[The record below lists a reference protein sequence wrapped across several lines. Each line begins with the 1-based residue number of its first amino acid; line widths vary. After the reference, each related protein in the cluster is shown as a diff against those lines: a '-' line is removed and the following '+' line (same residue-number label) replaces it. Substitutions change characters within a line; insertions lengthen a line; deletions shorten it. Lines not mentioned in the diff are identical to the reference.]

1 MSDTNI
7 DDTMNDELNK
17 NNRQP
22 DGWAKRKLKGK
33 AKKHARNV
41 AKKAKDKMATTLF
54 KPVGMGIFSSVIS
67 IAVII
72 FMLIGIVSFII
83 TMPGLVKEGI
93 MAKVAEAIDWVNTS
107 LFGSDYFLEK
117 LASDQDKTAQKAVL
131 KYLDDMGIDPVGFGF
146 APFYRRTKKTNK
158 ETGEETDE
166 VDYDTGIMPEYYGSD
181 GFFGA
186 KKYQD
191 QLKEKTITEDLIFK
205 YIVSNERTYL
215 IHDNAKIPNIFKSI
229 KEIFSDDNYY
239 LTGMIRAKISGANFL
254 EELNDS
260 TISVNREEK
269 TMEITSKDWSEL
281 TSNKFKYNL
290 EGWTGRYGMPLEFLL
305 ALHIATMSP
314 DLTEELIENKNL
326 QTEVNVL
333 LEKDEDYNIDYKI
346 TYKDKEL
353 PIKRGK
359 LGAEQDLGKDFID
372 KYINKQDCS
381 VNIPEEEIETVK
393 QKMSINSL
401 YGLITKL
408 RNDFSPGIET
418 EIPAQ
423 STKELKTALLG
434 SERFGVVRKI
444 CTSNYDNNFGAVKW
458 PTYIGTASV
467 NNGQYNVNYPDYLKT
482 DELID
487 ETNNDGRSIRYKNDS
502 DYILNIS
509 NTSEH
514 SNYEGDENVLETS
527 IIHGFGYYITGQ
539 HQNELKNKNVQL
551 AMTSALSQ
559 LDAYLYGNGIEY
571 ISDVKFTEYDISQG
585 QIQGLSMD
593 GETHLYITQKWID
606 FCDEGIDS
614 KTDDEITKKLLEI
627 QKDIED
633 CFEILDK
640 ETERIQLIVDNIF
653 KAVGYDDIQLNIED
667 INKIYT
673 LLSEQQDTVEFV
685 FPRIKNVIKH
695 WYKDVVFEEGT
706 YTSYEKI
713 KDIINV
719 DYPMDSED
727 VKVTAVLTGTKYKQD
742 VNVQPY
748 VVKGDI
754 ITVDGKM
761 AENPEIGD
769 RVTDLDG
776 NDIDYKLGDGY
787 RASKKIFTQG
797 RYYTFDGTPDT
808 SKSIYYAKEIEKL
821 SNGEAAQVLVKGGRI
836 IAFSKVTL
844 TDKEISDAQ
853 GGTWEVKRA
862 EKRENEDLG
871 DTYKE
876 ENGWKAG
883 LKEASVSASTGEN
896 VNRYLIYI
904 DKQLKYLSPADHTF
918 EETKES
924 TERINSLLNFMGV
937 VTVRKEISFDN
948 TVNGGDVTSLTA
960 FSILEGMKTEDAQ
973 LIYRDLKEFLIE
985 LGYYTKAEFEQLS
998 TNVLTWFIP
1007 EYMPEN
1013 PENWQ
1018 QNKTED
1024 ALLYG
1029 AIIYPQEID
1038 DNTGKETDEGTDE
1051 KTDKTAEMGFTEDLE
1066 IVAPG
1071 NCRIIECKDNSITLE
1086 FDGTSQPEISIVD
1099 GYTMIISGG
1108 IKVSNSDVI
1117 TVLNEDA
1124 TAEVEMTIQEAIE
1137 GKNIV
1142 RVGTKIAFTGT
1153 EKIQVILKNNLGGYL
1168 PNVQDYMAPN
1178 KMNNGNIEQSNWH
1191 YFYYI
1196 PYESGGVA
1204 NPNNGP
1210 GSAVTY
1216 TTKDGQEWAVG
1227 ICQWTIKGKMDNI
1240 KPLLV
1245 WLYQQDRTL
1254 CAELGGFQSWTTGQI
1269 TSNYS
1274 QIQQAF
1280 SSINNRDTEK
1290 FLSLQMQYALEEKKN
1305 TISRQGLDWVFDSNR
1320 NGVVAGTLMSLI
1332 NWRPSWPYNQVINDN
1347 MSDEEIVKTLMAY
1360 AYYRSPKETTD
1371 SLILASWLGRWES
1384 QAKFAVDVINGKFV
1398 DVENFVKN
1406 GASGEAASYGG
1417 GKNKGYLDSTLRKN
1431 GW

>member
-181 GFFGA
+181 GFFGS

-215 IHDNAKIPNIFKSI
+215 IHGNQKINNIFNDI
-229 KEIFSDDNYY
+229 KEIFSDDTYK

-269 TMEITSKDWSEL
+269 TMEITSKDWSKL

-408 RNDFSPGIET
+408 RNDFSLGIET

-423 STKELKTALLG
+423 STEELKTALLG

-467 NNGQYNVNYPDYLKT
+467 NNGQYNVNYPEYLKT
-482 DELID
+482 DELLD

-559 LDAYLYGNGIEY
+559 LDAYLYANGIEY

-593 GETHLYITQKWID
+593 GKTYLYITQKWID
-606 FCDEGIDS
+606 FCNEGIDS

-706 YTSYEKI
+706 YRSYEKI
-713 KDIINV
+713 EDNINV

-727 VKVTAVLTGTKYKQD
+727 VKVTAVLTGTKYNQD
-742 VNVQPY
+742 LQQPY

-769 RVTDLDG
+769 SVTDLDG
-776 NDIDYKLGDGY
+776 NDIKDYKLGDGY

-853 GGTWEVKRA
+853 NGEWEVKID
-862 EKRENEDLG
+862 EKRQNEDLG

-924 TERINSLLNFMGV
+924 TERINSLLDFMGV

-1029 AIIYPQEID
+1029 AILYPQEID
-1038 DNTGKETDEGTDE
+1038 DKTGKETDEGTDE
-1051 KTDKTAEMGFTEDLE
+1051 KIDKTAEMGFTEDLE

-1168 PNVQDYMAPN
+1168 PNVQDYMAP
-1178 KMNNGNIEQSNWH
+1178 KLSNNSVDVGDIGL
-1191 YFYYI
+1191 FYWL
-1196 PYESGGVA
+1196 PYESESVKNPGIVNSPAKGEVA
-1204 NPNNGP
+1204 AGL
-1210 GSAVTY
+1210 A
-1216 TTKDGQEWAVG
+1216 QETAKRDSWE
-1227 ICQWTIKGKMDNI
+1227 NI
-1240 KPLLV
+1240 SSFCN
-1245 WLYQQDRTL
+1245 WLYTQDPVL
-1254 CAELGGFQSWTTGQI
+1254 CAELNAFSNWNVEMIFDDYNSGNSQLKMAFQIVADRNTEAFAKLQMKYI
-1269 TSNYS
+1269 VEQKNK
-1274 QIQQAF
+1274 QIQ
-1280 SSINNRDTEK
+1280 SK
-1290 FLSLQMQYALEEKKN
+1290 
-1305 TISRQGLDWVFDSNR
+1305 GLDWILDR
-1320 NGVVAGTLMSLI
+1320 NPVTIGTCYSCF
-1332 NWRPSWPYNQVINDN
+1332 NVGPNYGWENVINESMTDK
-1347 MSDEEIVKTLMAY
+1347 EI
-1360 AYYRSPKETTD
+1360 
-1371 SLILASWLGRWES
+1371 ILALLKHATTNSVRPDLEPRWNS
-1384 QAKFAVDVINGKFV
+1384 QAKLAIEILNGTFT
-1398 DVENFVKN
+1398 DVEDWLENRV
-1406 GASGEAASYGG
+1406 GYPQYGE
-1417 GKNKGYLDSTLRKN
+1417 GKNPGYLSK
-1431 GW
+1431 

>member
-33 AKKHARNV
+33 AKKHARNA

-146 APFYRRTKKTNK
+146 APFYRRTKKTNE

-166 VDYDTGIMPEYYGSD
+166 VDYDTGIMPEYYDSD

-186 KKYQD
+186 KEYQD

-215 IHDNAKIPNIFKSI
+215 IHGNPKIKNIFNDIS
-229 KEIFSDDNYY
+229 EIFSDDTYS

-269 TMEITSKDWSEL
+269 TMEITSKDWSKL

-408 RNDFSPGIET
+408 RNDFSLGIET

-444 CTSNYDNNFGAVKW
+444 CTNKYDNSFGAVKW

-559 LDAYLYGNGIEY
+559 LDAYLYANGIEN

-585 QIQGLSMD
+585 QIQGLSMY

-606 FCDEGIDS
+606 FCNEGIDS

-640 ETERIQLIVDNIF
+640 KTESIQLIVDNIF

-713 KDIINV
+713 EKDIINV

-727 VKVTAVLTGTKYKQD
+727 VKVTAVLTGTKYNQ
-742 VNVQPY
+742 NVQPY

-769 RVTDLDG
+769 KVTDLDG

-844 TDKEISDAQ
+844 TEKEISDAQ
-853 GGTWEVKRA
+853 NGAWEVKID
-862 EKRENEDLG
+862 EKRQNEDLG
-871 DTYKE
+871 DTYE
-876 ENGWKAG
+876 EKNGWKAG

-904 DKQLKYLSPADHTF
+904 DKQLKYLSPADYTF

-924 TERINSLLNFMGV
+924 TERINSLLDFMGV

-1007 EYMPEN
+1007 EYIPEN

-1029 AIIYPQEID
+1029 AILYPQEID
-1038 DNTGKETDEGTDE
+1038 DKTGKETDEGTDE

-1371 SLILASWLGRWES
+1371 SSILASWLGRWES

>member
-33 AKKHARNV
+33 AKKHARNA

-146 APFYRRTKKTNK
+146 APFYRRTKKTNE

-166 VDYDTGIMPEYYGSD
+166 VDYDTGIMPEYYDSD

-186 KKYQD
+186 KEYQD

-215 IHDNAKIPNIFKSI
+215 IHGNPKIKNIFNDIS
-229 KEIFSDDNYY
+229 EIFSDDTYS

-269 TMEITSKDWSEL
+269 TMEITSKDWSKL

-408 RNDFSPGIET
+408 RNDFSLGIET

-444 CTSNYDNNFGAVKW
+444 CTSKYDNSFGAVKW

-482 DELID
+482 DKLKDDI
-487 ETNNDGRSIRYKNDS
+487 NNDGRFIRYENDS

-514 SNYEGDENVLETS
+514 SNYEGDGNVLQTS

-585 QIQGLSMD
+585 QIQGLSMY

-673 LLSEQQDTVEFV
+673 LLSEEQDTVEFV

-713 KDIINV
+713 EKDIINV

-727 VKVTAVLTGTKYKQD
+727 VKVTAVLTGTKYNQ
-742 VNVQPY
+742 NVQPY

-769 RVTDLDG
+769 KVTDLDG

-844 TDKEISDAQ
+844 TEKEISDAQ
-853 GGTWEVKRA
+853 NGAWEVKID
-862 EKRENEDLG
+862 EKRQNEDLG

-904 DKQLKYLSPADHTF
+904 DKQLKYLSPADYTF

-924 TERINSLLNFMGV
+924 TERINSLLDFMGV

-1029 AIIYPQEID
+1029 AILYPQEID
-1038 DNTGKETDEGTDE
+1038 DKTGKETDEGTDE

-1371 SLILASWLGRWES
+1371 SSILASWLGRWES

>member
-1 MSDTNI
+1 M
-7 DDTMNDELNK
+7 
-17 NNRQP
+17 
-22 DGWAKRKLKGK
+22 
-33 AKKHARNV
+33 
-41 AKKAKDKMATTLF
+41 
-54 KPVGMGIFSSVIS
+54 
-67 IAVII
+67 
-72 FMLIGIVSFII
+72 
-83 TMPGLVKEGI
+83 
-93 MAKVAEAIDWVNTS
+93 
-107 LFGSDYFLEK
+107 
-117 LASDQDKTAQKAVL
+117 
-131 KYLDDMGIDPVGFGF
+131 
-146 APFYRRTKKTNK
+146 
-158 ETGEETDE
+158 
-166 VDYDTGIMPEYYGSD
+166 
-181 GFFGA
+181 
-186 KKYQD
+186 
-191 QLKEKTITEDLIFK
+191 
-205 YIVSNERTYL
+205 
-215 IHDNAKIPNIFKSI
+215 
-229 KEIFSDDNYY
+229 
-239 LTGMIRAKISGANFL
+239 
-254 EELNDS
+254 
-260 TISVNREEK
+260 
-269 TMEITSKDWSEL
+269 
-281 TSNKFKYNL
+281 
-290 EGWTGRYGMPLEFLL
+290 
-305 ALHIATMSP
+305 
-314 DLTEELIENKNL
+314 
-326 QTEVNVL
+326 
-333 LEKDEDYNIDYKI
+333 
-346 TYKDKEL
+346 
-353 PIKRGK
+353 
-359 LGAEQDLGKDFID
+359 
-372 KYINKQDCS
+372 
-381 VNIPEEEIETVK
+381 
-393 QKMSINSL
+393 
-401 YGLITKL
+401 
-408 RNDFSPGIET
+408 
-418 EIPAQ
+418 
-423 STKELKTALLG
+423 
-434 SERFGVVRKI
+434 
-444 CTSNYDNNFGAVKW
+444 
-458 PTYIGTASV
+458 
-467 NNGQYNVNYPDYLKT
+467 
-482 DELID
+482 
-487 ETNNDGRSIRYKNDS
+487 
-502 DYILNIS
+502 
-509 NTSEH
+509 
-514 SNYEGDENVLETS
+514 
-527 IIHGFGYYITGQ
+527 
-539 HQNELKNKNVQL
+539 
-551 AMTSALSQ
+551 
-559 LDAYLYGNGIEY
+559 
-571 ISDVKFTEYDISQG
+571 
-585 QIQGLSMD
+585 
-593 GETHLYITQKWID
+593 
-606 FCDEGIDS
+606 
-614 KTDDEITKKLLEI
+614 
-627 QKDIED
+627 
-633 CFEILDK
+633 
-640 ETERIQLIVDNIF
+640 
-653 KAVGYDDIQLNIED
+653 
-667 INKIYT
+667 
-673 LLSEQQDTVEFV
+673 
-685 FPRIKNVIKH
+685 
-695 WYKDVVFEEGT
+695 
-706 YTSYEKI
+706 
-713 KDIINV
+713 
-719 DYPMDSED
+719 
-727 VKVTAVLTGTKYKQD
+727 
-742 VNVQPY
+742 
-748 VVKGDI
+748 
-754 ITVDGKM
+754 
-761 AENPEIGD
+761 
-769 RVTDLDG
+769 
-776 NDIDYKLGDGY
+776 
-787 RASKKIFTQG
+787 
-797 RYYTFDGTPDT
+797 
-808 SKSIYYAKEIEKL
+808 
-821 SNGEAAQVLVKGGRI
+821 
-836 IAFSKVTL
+836 
-844 TDKEISDAQ
+844 
-853 GGTWEVKRA
+853 
-862 EKRENEDLG
+862 
-871 DTYKE
+871 
-876 ENGWKAG
+876 
-883 LKEASVSASTGEN
+883 
-896 VNRYLIYI
+896 
-904 DKQLKYLSPADHTF
+904 KYLSPADYTF

-924 TERINSLLNFMGV
+924 TERINSLLDFMGV

-1029 AIIYPQEID
+1029 AILYPQEID
-1038 DNTGKETDEGTDE
+1038 DKTGKETDEGTDE

-1196 PYESGGVA
+1196 PYESGKVA
-1204 NPNNGP
+1204 NPDNGP

-1216 TTKDGQEWAVG
+1216 TTTDGQEWAVG

-1371 SLILASWLGRWES
+1371 SSILASWLGRWES

>member
-146 APFYRRTKKTNK
+146 APFYRRITDE
-158 ETGEETDE
+158 ETGEETGE
-166 VDYDTGIMPEYYGSD
+166 VDYDTGIMPEYYNSD

-215 IHDNAKIPNIFKSI
+215 IHGNQKINNIFNDI
-229 KEIFSDDNYY
+229 KEIFSDDTYK

-269 TMEITSKDWSEL
+269 TMEITSKDWSKL

-408 RNDFSPGIET
+408 RNDFSLGIET

-444 CTSNYDNNFGAVKW
+444 CTSKYDNSFGAVKW

-487 ETNNDGRSIRYKNDS
+487 ETNNDGRFIRYENDS

-514 SNYEGDENVLETS
+514 SNYEGDGNVLQTS

-706 YTSYEKI
+706 YSSYQKTTDE
-713 KDIINV
+713 INV
-719 DYPMDSED
+719 DYPIDSED
-727 VKVTAVLTGTKYKQD
+727 VKVTAVLTGTKYNQ
-742 VNVQPY
+742 NVQPY

-769 RVTDLDG
+769 KVTDLDG

-853 GGTWEVKRA
+853 SGTWEVKRA

-924 TERINSLLNFMGV
+924 TKRINSLLDFMGV

-1029 AIIYPQEID
+1029 AILYPQEID
-1038 DNTGKETDEGTDE
+1038 DKTGKETDEGTDE

-1204 NPNNGP
+1204 NPDNGP

-1360 AYYRSPKETTD
+1360 AYYRSPEETTD
-1371 SLILASWLGRWES
+1371 SKILASWLGRWES

>member
-33 AKKHARNV
+33 AKKHARNA

-146 APFYRRTKKTNK
+146 APFYRRTKKTNE

-166 VDYDTGIMPEYYGSD
+166 VDYDTGIMPEYYDSD

-186 KKYQD
+186 KEYQD

-215 IHDNAKIPNIFKSI
+215 IHGNPKIKNIFNDIS
-229 KEIFSDDNYY
+229 EIFSDDTYS

-269 TMEITSKDWSEL
+269 TMEITSKDWSKL

-408 RNDFSPGIET
+408 RNDFSLGIET

-434 SERFGVVRKI
+434 SKRFGVVRKI
-444 CTSNYDNNFGAVKW
+444 CTNKYDNSFGAVKW

-559 LDAYLYGNGIEY
+559 LDAYLYANGIEN

-585 QIQGLSMD
+585 QIQGLSMY

-606 FCDEGIDS
+606 FCNEGIDS

-640 ETERIQLIVDNIF
+640 KTESIQLIVDNIF

-713 KDIINV
+713 EKDIINV

-727 VKVTAVLTGTKYKQD
+727 VKVTAVLTGTKYNQ
-742 VNVQPY
+742 NVQPY

-769 RVTDLDG
+769 KVTDLDG

-844 TDKEISDAQ
+844 TEKEISDAQ
-853 GGTWEVKRA
+853 NGAWEVKID
-862 EKRENEDLG
+862 EKRQNEDLG
-871 DTYKE
+871 DTYE
-876 ENGWKAG
+876 EKNGWKAG

-904 DKQLKYLSPADHTF
+904 DKQLKYLSPADYTF

-924 TERINSLLNFMGV
+924 TERINSLLDFMGV

-1007 EYMPEN
+1007 EYIPEN

-1029 AIIYPQEID
+1029 AILYPQEID
-1038 DNTGKETDEGTDE
+1038 DKTGKETDEGTDE

-1371 SLILASWLGRWES
+1371 SSILASWLGRWES

>member
-33 AKKHARNV
+33 AKKHARNA

-146 APFYRRTKKTNK
+146 APFYRRTKKTNE

-166 VDYDTGIMPEYYGSD
+166 VDYDTGIMPEYYDSD

-186 KKYQD
+186 KEYQD

-215 IHDNAKIPNIFKSI
+215 IHGNPKIKNIFNDIS
-229 KEIFSDDNYY
+229 EIFSDDTYS

-269 TMEITSKDWSEL
+269 TMEITSKDWSKL

-444 CTSNYDNNFGAVKW
+444 CTSKYDNSFGAVKW

-467 NNGQYNVNYPDYLKT
+467 NNGQYSVNYPDYLKT
-482 DELID
+482 DKLKDDI
-487 ETNNDGRSIRYKNDS
+487 NNDGRFIRYENDS

-514 SNYEGDENVLETS
+514 SNYEGDGNVLQTS

-673 LLSEQQDTVEFV
+673 LLSEEQDTVEFV

-695 WYKDVVFEEGT
+695 WYKDVVFKEGT

-713 KDIINV
+713 EKDIINV

-727 VKVTAVLTGTKYKQD
+727 VKVTAVLTGTKYNQ
-742 VNVQPY
+742 NVQPY

-769 RVTDLDG
+769 KVTDLDG

-844 TDKEISDAQ
+844 TEKEISDAQ
-853 GGTWEVKRA
+853 NGAWEVKID
-862 EKRENEDLG
+862 EKRQNEDLG
-871 DTYKE
+871 DTYE
-876 ENGWKAG
+876 EKNGWKAG

-904 DKQLKYLSPADHTF
+904 DKQLKYLSPADYTF

-924 TERINSLLNFMGV
+924 TERINSLLDFMGV

-1007 EYMPEN
+1007 EYIPEN

-1029 AIIYPQEID
+1029 AILYPQEID
-1038 DNTGKETDEGTDE
+1038 DKTGKETDEGTDE

-1124 TAEVEMTIQEAIE
+1124 TAEVEMTIQESIE

-1371 SLILASWLGRWES
+1371 SSILASWLGRWES

>member
-33 AKKHARNV
+33 AKKHARNA

-146 APFYRRTKKTNK
+146 APFYRRTKKTNE

-166 VDYDTGIMPEYYGSD
+166 VDYDTGIMPEYYDSD

-186 KKYQD
+186 KEYQD

-215 IHDNAKIPNIFKSI
+215 IHGNPKIKNIFNDIS
-229 KEIFSDDNYY
+229 EIFSDDTYS

-269 TMEITSKDWSEL
+269 TMEITSKDWSKL

-444 CTSNYDNNFGAVKW
+444 CTSKYDNSFGAVKW

-467 NNGQYNVNYPDYLKT
+467 NNGQYSVNYPDYLKT
-482 DELID
+482 DKLKDDI
-487 ETNNDGRSIRYKNDS
+487 NNDGRFIRYENDS

-514 SNYEGDENVLETS
+514 SNYEGDGNVLQTS

-585 QIQGLSMD
+585 QIQGLSMY

-606 FCDEGIDS
+606 FCNEGIDS

-640 ETERIQLIVDNIF
+640 KTESIQLIVDNIF

-673 LLSEQQDTVEFV
+673 LLSEEQDTVEFV

-695 WYKDVVFEEGT
+695 WYKDVVFKEGT

-713 KDIINV
+713 EKDIINV

-727 VKVTAVLTGTKYKQD
+727 VKVTAVLTGTKYNQ
-742 VNVQPY
+742 NVQPY

-769 RVTDLDG
+769 KVTDLDG

-844 TDKEISDAQ
+844 TEKEISDAQ
-853 GGTWEVKRA
+853 NGAWEVKID
-862 EKRENEDLG
+862 EKRQNEDLG
-871 DTYKE
+871 DTYE
-876 ENGWKAG
+876 EKNGWKAG

-904 DKQLKYLSPADHTF
+904 DKQLKYLSPADYTF

-924 TERINSLLNFMGV
+924 TERINSLLDFMGV

-1007 EYMPEN
+1007 EYIPEN

-1029 AIIYPQEID
+1029 AILYPQEID
-1038 DNTGKETDEGTDE
+1038 DKTGKETDEGTDE

-1371 SLILASWLGRWES
+1371 SSILASWLGRWES

>member
-33 AKKHARNV
+33 AKKHARNA
-41 AKKAKDKMATTLF
+41 AKKAKDKIATTLF

-166 VDYDTGIMPEYYGSD
+166 VDYDTGIMSKYYDSD

-215 IHDNAKIPNIFKSI
+215 IHDDAKLGNIFKNI
-229 KEIFSDDNYY
+229 KEFFSDDDYN
-239 LTGMIRAKISGANFL
+239 LTGMIRAKVLGL
-254 EELNDS
+254 DDS

-269 TMEITSKDWSEL
+269 TMEITSKDWSKL

-408 RNDFSPGIET
+408 RNDFSLGIET

-444 CTSNYDNNFGAVKW
+444 CTSKYDNSFGAVKW

-559 LDAYLYGNGIEY
+559 LDAYLYANGIEN

-585 QIQGLSMD
+585 QIQGLSMY

-606 FCDEGIDS
+606 FCNEGIDS

-640 ETERIQLIVDNIF
+640 KTESIQLIVDNIF

-706 YTSYEKI
+706 YRSYEKTED
-713 KDIINV
+713 KINV
-719 DYPMDSED
+719 DYPIDSED

-742 VNVQPY
+742 VNRQPY

-769 RVTDLDG
+769 SVTDLDG
-776 NDIDYKLGDGY
+776 NDIKDYKLGDGY

-836 IAFSKVTL
+836 IAFSKVPL

-853 GGTWEVKRA
+853 GGTWEVKID
-862 EKRENEDLG
+862 EKRQNEDLG
-871 DTYKE
+871 DTYE
-876 ENGWKAG
+876 EKNGWKAG

-904 DKQLKYLSPADHTF
+904 DKQLKYLSPADYTF

-924 TERINSLLNFMGV
+924 TERINSLLDFMGV

-1029 AIIYPQEID
+1029 AILYPQEID
-1038 DNTGKETDEGTDE
+1038 DKTGKETDEGTDE

-1196 PYESGGVA
+1196 PYESGKVA
-1204 NPNNGP
+1204 NPDNGP

-1216 TTKDGQEWAVG
+1216 TTTDGQEWAVG

-1360 AYYRSPKETTD
+1360 AYYRSPEETTD
-1371 SLILASWLGRWES
+1371 SKILASWLGRWES

>member
-33 AKKHARNV
+33 AKKHARNA
-41 AKKAKDKMATTLF
+41 AKKAKDKIATTLF

-146 APFYRRTKKTNK
+146 APFYRRITDEK
-158 ETGEETDE
+158 TGEETGE
-166 VDYDTGIMPEYYGSD
+166 VDYDTEIMPKYYDSD

-269 TMEITSKDWSEL
+269 TMEITSKDWSKL

-408 RNDFSPGIET
+408 RDEFSLGIET

-423 STKELKTALLG
+423 STEELKTALLG

-444 CTSNYDNNFGAVKW
+444 CTSKYDNSFGAVKW

-559 LDAYLYGNGIEY
+559 LDAYLYANGIEN

-585 QIQGLSMD
+585 QIQGLSMY

-606 FCDEGIDS
+606 FCNEGIDS

-640 ETERIQLIVDNIF
+640 KTESIQLIVDNIF

-706 YTSYEKI
+706 YRSYEKTED
-713 KDIINV
+713 KINV
-719 DYPMDSED
+719 DYPIDSED
-727 VKVTAVLTGTKYKQD
+727 VKVTAVLTGTKYNQ
-742 VNVQPY
+742 NVQPY

-769 RVTDLDG
+769 KVTDLDG

-853 GGTWEVKRA
+853 NGAWEVKID
-862 EKRENEDLG
+862 EKRQNEDLG
-871 DTYKE
+871 DTYE
-876 ENGWKAG
+876 EKNGWKAG

-904 DKQLKYLSPADHTF
+904 DKQLKYLSPADYTF

-924 TERINSLLNFMGV
+924 TERINSLLDFMGV

-1168 PNVQDYMAPN
+1168 PNVQDYMAP
-1178 KMNNGNIEQSNWH
+1178 KLSNNSVDVGDIGL
-1191 YFYYI
+1191 FYWL
-1196 PYESGGVA
+1196 PYESGSVKNPGIVNSPVEGEEVA
-1204 NPNNGP
+1204 AGL
-1210 GSAVTY
+1210 A
-1216 TTKDGQEWAVG
+1216 QETAKRDSWE
-1227 ICQWTIKGKMDNI
+1227 NI
-1240 KPLLV
+1240 SSFCN
-1245 WLYQQDRTL
+1245 WLYTQDPVL
-1254 CAELGGFQSWTTGQI
+1254 CAELNAFSNWNVEMIFDDYNSGNSQLKMAFQIVADRNTEAFAKLQMKYI
-1269 TSNYS
+1269 AEQKNK
-1274 QIQQAF
+1274 QIQ
-1280 SSINNRDTEK
+1280 SK
-1290 FLSLQMQYALEEKKN
+1290 
-1305 TISRQGLDWVFDSNR
+1305 GLDWILDRNPVTIGTCYSCFNVGSNR
-1320 NGVVAGTLMSLI
+1320 GWEN
-1332 NWRPSWPYNQVINDN
+1332 VINESMTDK
-1347 MSDEEIVKTLMAY
+1347 EI
-1360 AYYRSPKETTD
+1360 
-1371 SLILASWLGRWES
+1371 ILALLKHANSERSDLESRWNS
-1384 QAKFAVDVINGKFV
+1384 QAKLAIEILNGTFT
-1398 DVENFVKN
+1398 DIEDWLENK
-1406 GASGEAASYGG
+1406 GGYPQYGE
-1417 GKNKGYLDSTLRKN
+1417 GKNPGYLSK
-1431 GW
+1431 

>member
-33 AKKHARNV
+33 AKKHARNA

-215 IHDNAKIPNIFKSI
+215 IHGNQKINNIFNDI
-229 KEIFSDDNYY
+229 KEIFSDDTYK

-269 TMEITSKDWSEL
+269 TMEITSKDWSKL

-444 CTSNYDNNFGAVKW
+444 CTSKYDNSFGAVKW

-482 DELID
+482 DELKDDI
-487 ETNNDGRSIRYKNDS
+487 NNDGRFIRYENDS

-514 SNYEGDENVLETS
+514 SNYEGDGNVLQTS

-695 WYKDVVFEEGT
+695 WYKDIVFEEGT

-713 KDIINV
+713 EDIINV

-727 VKVTAVLTGTKYKQD
+727 VKVTAVLTGTKYKQNVD
-742 VNVQPY
+742 VQPY

-761 AENPEIGD
+761 VENPKIGD
-769 RVTDLDG
+769 KVTDLDG

-844 TDKEISDAQ
+844 TDKEINDAQ
-853 GGTWEVKRA
+853 YGTWEVKRA

-876 ENGWKAG
+876 ENGWRAG

-904 DKQLKYLSPADHTF
+904 DKQLKYLSPADYTF

-924 TERINSLLNFMGV
+924 TERINSLLDFMGV

-1168 PNVQDYMAPN
+1168 PNVQDYMAP
-1178 KMNNGNIEQSNWH
+1178 KLSNNSVDVGDIGL
-1191 YFYYI
+1191 FYWL
-1196 PYESGGVA
+1196 PYESGGVK
-1204 NPNNGP
+1204 NPGIVNSPAEGEEVAA
-1210 GSAVTY
+1210 GLA
-1216 TTKDGQEWAVG
+1216 QETAKRDSWE
-1227 ICQWTIKGKMDNI
+1227 NI
-1240 KPLLV
+1240 SSFCN
-1245 WLYQQDRTL
+1245 WLYTQDPVL
-1254 CAELGGFQSWTTGQI
+1254 CAELNAFSNWNVEMIFDDYYSGNSQLKMAFQIVADRNTEAFAKLQMKYI
-1269 TSNYS
+1269 VEQKNK
-1274 QIQQAF
+1274 QIQL
-1280 SSINNRDTEK
+1280 K
-1290 FLSLQMQYALEEKKN
+1290 
-1305 TISRQGLDWVFDSNR
+1305 GLDWILDR
-1320 NGVVAGTLMSLI
+1320 NPVTIGTCYSCF
-1332 NWRPSWPYNQVINDN
+1332 NVGPNYGWENVINESMTDK
-1347 MSDEEIVKTLMAY
+1347 EI
-1360 AYYRSPKETTD
+1360 
-1371 SLILASWLGRWES
+1371 ILALLKHATTNSVRPDLESRWNS
-1384 QAKFAVDVINGKFV
+1384 QAKLAIEILNGTFTDIEDWLENQDGYPQYGNGK
-1398 DVENFVKN
+1398 NP
-1406 GASGEAASYGG
+1406 
-1417 GKNKGYLDSTLRKN
+1417 GYLSK
-1431 GW
+1431 

>member
-33 AKKHARNV
+33 AKKHARNA

-215 IHDNAKIPNIFKSI
+215 IHGNQKINNIFNDI
-229 KEIFSDDNYY
+229 KEIFSDDTYK

-269 TMEITSKDWSEL
+269 TMEITSKDWSKL

-408 RNDFSPGIET
+408 RNDFSLGIET

-444 CTSNYDNNFGAVKW
+444 CTSKYDNSFGAVKW

-487 ETNNDGRSIRYKNDS
+487 ETNNDGRFIRYENDS

-514 SNYEGDENVLETS
+514 SNYEGDGNVLQTS

-706 YTSYEKI
+706 YSSYQKTTDE
-713 KDIINV
+713 INV
-719 DYPMDSED
+719 DYPIDSED
-727 VKVTAVLTGTKYKQD
+727 VKVTAVLTGTKYNQ
-742 VNVQPY
+742 NVQPY

-769 RVTDLDG
+769 KVTDLDG

-836 IAFSKVTL
+836 IAFSKVPL

-924 TERINSLLNFMGV
+924 TERINSLLDFMGV

-1007 EYMPEN
+1007 EYIPEN

-1029 AIIYPQEID
+1029 AILYPQEID
-1038 DNTGKETDEGTDE
+1038 DKTGKETDEGTDE

-1168 PNVQDYMAPN
+1168 PNVQDYMAP
-1178 KMNNGNIEQSNWH
+1178 KLSNNSVDVGDIGL
-1191 YFYYI
+1191 FYWL
-1196 PYESGGVA
+1196 PYESGGVK
-1204 NPNNGP
+1204 NPGIVNSPVEGEEVAA
-1210 GSAVTY
+1210 GLA
-1216 TTKDGQEWAVG
+1216 QETAKRDSWE
-1227 ICQWTIKGKMDNI
+1227 NI
-1240 KPLLV
+1240 SSFCN
-1245 WLYQQDRTL
+1245 WLYTQDPVL
-1254 CAELGGFQSWTTGQI
+1254 CAELNTFSNWNVEMIFDDYDSGNSQLKMAFQIVADRNTEAFAKLQMKYI
-1269 TSNYS
+1269 AEQKNK
-1274 QIQQAF
+1274 QIQ
-1280 SSINNRDTEK
+1280 SK
-1290 FLSLQMQYALEEKKN
+1290 
-1305 TISRQGLDWVFDSNR
+1305 GLDWILDRNPVTIGTCYSCFNVGPNR
-1320 NGVVAGTLMSLI
+1320 GWEN
-1332 NWRPSWPYNQVINDN
+1332 VINESMTDK
-1347 MSDEEIVKTLMAY
+1347 EI
-1360 AYYRSPKETTD
+1360 
-1371 SLILASWLGRWES
+1371 ILALLKHANSERSDLESRWNS
-1384 QAKFAVDVINGKFV
+1384 QAKLAIEILNGTFT
-1398 DVENFVKN
+1398 DVEDWLENK
-1406 GASGEAASYGG
+1406 GGYPQYGE
-1417 GKNKGYLDSTLRKN
+1417 GKNPGYLSK
-1431 GW
+1431 

>member
-33 AKKHARNV
+33 AKKHARNA

-146 APFYRRTKKTNK
+146 APFYRRTKKTNE

-166 VDYDTGIMPEYYGSD
+166 VDYDTGIMPEYYDSD

-186 KKYQD
+186 KEYQD

-215 IHDNAKIPNIFKSI
+215 IHGNPKIKNIFNDIS
-229 KEIFSDDNYY
+229 EIFSDDTYS

-269 TMEITSKDWSEL
+269 TMEITSKDWSKL

-444 CTSNYDNNFGAVKW
+444 CTSKYDNSFGAVKW

-467 NNGQYNVNYPDYLKT
+467 NNGQYSVNYPDYLKT
-482 DELID
+482 DKLKDDI
-487 ETNNDGRSIRYKNDS
+487 NNDGRFIRYENDS

-514 SNYEGDENVLETS
+514 SNYEGDGNVLQTS

-585 QIQGLSMD
+585 QIQGLSMY

-606 FCDEGIDS
+606 FCNEGIDS

-640 ETERIQLIVDNIF
+640 KTESIQLIVDNIF

-673 LLSEQQDTVEFV
+673 LLSEEQDTVEFV

-695 WYKDVVFEEGT
+695 WYKDVVFKEGT

-713 KDIINV
+713 EKDIINV

-727 VKVTAVLTGTKYKQD
+727 VKVTAVLTGTKYNQ
-742 VNVQPY
+742 NVQPY

-769 RVTDLDG
+769 KVTDLDG

-844 TDKEISDAQ
+844 TEKEISDAQ
-853 GGTWEVKRA
+853 NGAWEVKID
-862 EKRENEDLG
+862 EKRQNEDLG
-871 DTYKE
+871 DTYE
-876 ENGWKAG
+876 EKNGWKAG

-904 DKQLKYLSPADHTF
+904 DKQLKYLSPADYTF

-924 TERINSLLNFMGV
+924 TERINSLLDFMGV

-1007 EYMPEN
+1007 EYIPEN

-1029 AIIYPQEID
+1029 AILYPQEID
-1038 DNTGKETDEGTDE
+1038 DKTGKETDEGTDE

-1168 PNVQDYMAPN
+1168 PNVHDYMAPN

-1371 SLILASWLGRWES
+1371 SSILASWLGRWES

>member
-1 MSDTNI
+1 M
-7 DDTMNDELNK
+7 
-17 NNRQP
+17 
-22 DGWAKRKLKGK
+22 
-33 AKKHARNV
+33 
-41 AKKAKDKMATTLF
+41 
-54 KPVGMGIFSSVIS
+54 
-67 IAVII
+67 
-72 FMLIGIVSFII
+72 
-83 TMPGLVKEGI
+83 
-93 MAKVAEAIDWVNTS
+93 
-107 LFGSDYFLEK
+107 
-117 LASDQDKTAQKAVL
+117 
-131 KYLDDMGIDPVGFGF
+131 
-146 APFYRRTKKTNK
+146 
-158 ETGEETDE
+158 
-166 VDYDTGIMPEYYGSD
+166 
-181 GFFGA
+181 
-186 KKYQD
+186 
-191 QLKEKTITEDLIFK
+191 
-205 YIVSNERTYL
+205 
-215 IHDNAKIPNIFKSI
+215 
-229 KEIFSDDNYY
+229 
-239 LTGMIRAKISGANFL
+239 
-254 EELNDS
+254 
-260 TISVNREEK
+260 
-269 TMEITSKDWSEL
+269 
-281 TSNKFKYNL
+281 
-290 EGWTGRYGMPLEFLL
+290 
-305 ALHIATMSP
+305 
-314 DLTEELIENKNL
+314 
-326 QTEVNVL
+326 
-333 LEKDEDYNIDYKI
+333 
-346 TYKDKEL
+346 
-353 PIKRGK
+353 
-359 LGAEQDLGKDFID
+359 
-372 KYINKQDCS
+372 
-381 VNIPEEEIETVK
+381 
-393 QKMSINSL
+393 
-401 YGLITKL
+401 
-408 RNDFSPGIET
+408 
-418 EIPAQ
+418 
-423 STKELKTALLG
+423 
-434 SERFGVVRKI
+434 
-444 CTSNYDNNFGAVKW
+444 
-458 PTYIGTASV
+458 
-467 NNGQYNVNYPDYLKT
+467 
-482 DELID
+482 
-487 ETNNDGRSIRYKNDS
+487 
-502 DYILNIS
+502 
-509 NTSEH
+509 
-514 SNYEGDENVLETS
+514 
-527 IIHGFGYYITGQ
+527 
-539 HQNELKNKNVQL
+539 
-551 AMTSALSQ
+551 
-559 LDAYLYGNGIEY
+559 
-571 ISDVKFTEYDISQG
+571 
-585 QIQGLSMD
+585 
-593 GETHLYITQKWID
+593 
-606 FCDEGIDS
+606 
-614 KTDDEITKKLLEI
+614 
-627 QKDIED
+627 
-633 CFEILDK
+633 
-640 ETERIQLIVDNIF
+640 
-653 KAVGYDDIQLNIED
+653 
-667 INKIYT
+667 
-673 LLSEQQDTVEFV
+673 
-685 FPRIKNVIKH
+685 
-695 WYKDVVFEEGT
+695 
-706 YTSYEKI
+706 
-713 KDIINV
+713 
-719 DYPMDSED
+719 
-727 VKVTAVLTGTKYKQD
+727 
-742 VNVQPY
+742 
-748 VVKGDI
+748 
-754 ITVDGKM
+754 
-761 AENPEIGD
+761 
-769 RVTDLDG
+769 
-776 NDIDYKLGDGY
+776 
-787 RASKKIFTQG
+787 
-797 RYYTFDGTPDT
+797 
-808 SKSIYYAKEIEKL
+808 
-821 SNGEAAQVLVKGGRI
+821 
-836 IAFSKVTL
+836 
-844 TDKEISDAQ
+844 
-853 GGTWEVKRA
+853 
-862 EKRENEDLG
+862 
-871 DTYKE
+871 
-876 ENGWKAG
+876 
-883 LKEASVSASTGEN
+883 
-896 VNRYLIYI
+896 
-904 DKQLKYLSPADHTF
+904 KYLSPADYTF

-924 TERINSLLNFMGV
+924 TERINSLLDFMGV

-1007 EYMPEN
+1007 EYIPEN

-1029 AIIYPQEID
+1029 AILYPQEID
-1038 DNTGKETDEGTDE
+1038 DKTGKETDEGTDE

-1360 AYYRSPKETTD
+1360 AYYRSPEETTD
-1371 SLILASWLGRWES
+1371 SKILASWLGRWES

>member
-146 APFYRRTKKTNK
+146 APFYRRITDEK
-158 ETGEETDE
+158 TGEETGE
-166 VDYDTGIMPEYYGSD
+166 VDYDTGIMPEYYDSD

-359 LGAEQDLGKDFID
+359 LDAEQDLGKDFID

-467 NNGQYNVNYPDYLKT
+467 NNGQYNVNYPDYLI
-482 DELID
+482 ID
-487 ETNNDGRSIRYKNDS
+487 ESRPKVKNNNDGRSITYDS

-539 HQNELKNKNVQL
+539 YQNELKDKNVQL

-559 LDAYLYGNGIEY
+559 LDAYLYANGIEY

-606 FCDEGIDS
+606 FCNEGIDS
-614 KTDDEITKKLLEI
+614 KTDDEITKELLEI

-640 ETERIQLIVDNIF
+640 KTERIQLIVDNIF

-673 LLSEQQDTVEFV
+673 LLSGQQDTVEFV

-706 YTSYEKI
+706 YSSYQKTTDE
-713 KDIINV
+713 INV

-727 VKVTAVLTGTKYKQD
+727 VKVTAVLTGTKYNQ
-742 VNVQPY
+742 NVQPY

-761 AENPEIGD
+761 AENPKIGD
-769 RVTDLDG
+769 KVTDLDG
-776 NDIDYKLGDGY
+776 NDIKDYKLGDGY

-876 ENGWKAG
+876 ENGWRAG

-1360 AYYRSPKETTD
+1360 AYYRSPEETTD
-1371 SLILASWLGRWES
+1371 SSILASWLGRWES

>member
-33 AKKHARNV
+33 AKKHARNA
-41 AKKAKDKMATTLF
+41 AKKAKDKIATTLF

-67 IAVII
+67 IAVIV

-166 VDYDTGIMPEYYGSD
+166 VDYDTGIMSKYYDSD

-229 KEIFSDDNYY
+229 KEIFSDDNYS

-269 TMEITSKDWSEL
+269 TMEITSKDWSKL

-408 RNDFSPGIET
+408 RDEFSPGIET
-418 EIPAQ
+418 EILAQ
-423 STKELKTALLG
+423 STEELKTALLG

-444 CTSNYDNNFGAVKW
+444 CTSKYDNSFGAVKW

-559 LDAYLYGNGIEY
+559 IDAYLYANGIEN

-585 QIQGLSMD
+585 QIQGLSMY

-606 FCDEGIDS
+606 FCNEGIDS

-640 ETERIQLIVDNIF
+640 KTESIQLIVDNIF

-706 YTSYEKI
+706 YRSYEKTED
-713 KDIINV
+713 KINV
-719 DYPMDSED
+719 DYPIDSED

-742 VNVQPY
+742 VNRQPY

-769 RVTDLDG
+769 SVTDLDG

-836 IAFSKVTL
+836 IAFSKVPL

-853 GGTWEVKRA
+853 GGTWEVKID
-862 EKRENEDLG
+862 EKRQNEDLG
-871 DTYKE
+871 DTYE
-876 ENGWKAG
+876 EKNGWKAG

-904 DKQLKYLSPADHTF
+904 DKQLKYLSPADYTF

-924 TERINSLLNFMGV
+924 TERINSLLDFMGV

-1029 AIIYPQEID
+1029 AILYPQEID
-1038 DNTGKETDEGTDE
+1038 DKTGKETDEGTDE

-1168 PNVQDYMAPN
+1168 PNVQDYMAP
-1178 KMNNGNIEQSNWH
+1178 KLSNNSVDVGDIGL
-1191 YFYYI
+1191 FYWL
-1196 PYESGGVA
+1196 PYESGSVKNPGIVNSPVEGEEVA
-1204 NPNNGP
+1204 AGL
-1210 GSAVTY
+1210 A
-1216 TTKDGQEWAVG
+1216 QETAKRDSWE
-1227 ICQWTIKGKMDNI
+1227 NI
-1240 KPLLV
+1240 SSFCN
-1245 WLYQQDRTL
+1245 WLYTQDPVL
-1254 CAELGGFQSWTTGQI
+1254 CAELNAFSNWNVEMIFDDYNSGNSQLKMAFQIVADRNTEAFAKLQMKYI
-1269 TSNYS
+1269 AEQKNK
-1274 QIQQAF
+1274 QIQ
-1280 SSINNRDTEK
+1280 SK
-1290 FLSLQMQYALEEKKN
+1290 
-1305 TISRQGLDWVFDSNR
+1305 GLDWILDRNPVTIGTCYSCFNVGPNR
-1320 NGVVAGTLMSLI
+1320 GWEN
-1332 NWRPSWPYNQVINDN
+1332 VINESMTDK
-1347 MSDEEIVKTLMAY
+1347 EI
-1360 AYYRSPKETTD
+1360 
-1371 SLILASWLGRWES
+1371 ILALLKHANSERSDLESRWNS
-1384 QAKFAVDVINGKFV
+1384 QAKLAIEILNGTFT
-1398 DVENFVKN
+1398 DIEDWLENK
-1406 GASGEAASYGG
+1406 GGYPQYGE
-1417 GKNKGYLDSTLRKN
+1417 GKNPGYLSK
-1431 GW
+1431 

>member
-33 AKKHARNV
+33 AKKHARNA

-146 APFYRRTKKTNK
+146 APFYRRTKKTNE

-166 VDYDTGIMPEYYGSD
+166 VDYDTGIMPEYYDSD

-186 KKYQD
+186 KEYQD

-215 IHDNAKIPNIFKSI
+215 IHGNPKIKNIFNDIS
-229 KEIFSDDNYY
+229 EIFSDDTYS

-269 TMEITSKDWSEL
+269 TMEITSKDWSKL

-408 RNDFSPGIET
+408 RNDFSLGIET

-444 CTSNYDNNFGAVKW
+444 CTNKYDNSFGAVKW

-467 NNGQYNVNYPDYLKT
+467 NNGQYSVNYPDYLKT
-482 DELID
+482 DKLKDDI
-487 ETNNDGRSIRYKNDS
+487 NNDGRFIRYENDS

-514 SNYEGDENVLETS
+514 SNYEGDGNVLQTS

-640 ETERIQLIVDNIF
+640 ETESIQLIVDNIF

-673 LLSEQQDTVEFV
+673 LLSEEQDTVEFV

-695 WYKDVVFEEGT
+695 WYKDVVFKEGT

-713 KDIINV
+713 EKDIINV

-727 VKVTAVLTGTKYKQD
+727 VKVTAVLTGTKYNQ
-742 VNVQPY
+742 NVQPY

-769 RVTDLDG
+769 KVTDLDG

-844 TDKEISDAQ
+844 TEKEISDAQ
-853 GGTWEVKRA
+853 NGAWEVKID
-862 EKRENEDLG
+862 EKRQNEDLG
-871 DTYKE
+871 DTYE
-876 ENGWKAG
+876 EKNGWKAG

-904 DKQLKYLSPADHTF
+904 DKQLKYLSPADYTF

-924 TERINSLLNFMGV
+924 TERINSLLDFMGV

-1007 EYMPEN
+1007 EYIPEN

-1029 AIIYPQEID
+1029 AILYPQEID
-1038 DNTGKETDEGTDE
+1038 DKTGKETDEGTDE

-1371 SLILASWLGRWES
+1371 SSILASWLGRWES

>member
-33 AKKHARNV
+33 AKKHARNA
-41 AKKAKDKMATTLF
+41 AKKAKDKIATTVF

-146 APFYRRTKKTNK
+146 APFYRRITDEK
-158 ETGEETDE
+158 TGEETGE
-166 VDYDTGIMPEYYGSD
+166 VDYDTEIMPKYYDSD

-269 TMEITSKDWSEL
+269 TMEITSKDWSKL

-359 LGAEQDLGKDFID
+359 SGAEQDLGKDFID

-408 RNDFSPGIET
+408 RDEFSLGIET

-423 STKELKTALLG
+423 STEELKTALLG

-444 CTSNYDNNFGAVKW
+444 CTSKYDNSFGAVKW

-559 LDAYLYGNGIEY
+559 LDAYLYANGIEN

-585 QIQGLSMD
+585 QIQGLSMY

-606 FCDEGIDS
+606 FCNEGIDS

-640 ETERIQLIVDNIF
+640 KTESIQLIVDNIF

-706 YTSYEKI
+706 YRSYEKTED
-713 KDIINV
+713 KINV
-719 DYPMDSED
+719 DYPIDSED

-742 VNVQPY
+742 VNRQPY

-769 RVTDLDG
+769 SVTDLDG

-836 IAFSKVTL
+836 IAFSKVPL

-853 GGTWEVKRA
+853 GGTWEVKID
-862 EKRENEDLG
+862 EKRQNEDLG
-871 DTYKE
+871 DTYE
-876 ENGWKAG
+876 EKNGWKAG

-904 DKQLKYLSPADHTF
+904 DKQLKYLSPADYTF

-924 TERINSLLNFMGV
+924 TERINSLLDFMGV

-1029 AIIYPQEID
+1029 AILYPQEID
-1038 DNTGKETDEGTDE
+1038 DKTGKETDEGTDE

-1204 NPNNGP
+1204 NPDNGP

-1360 AYYRSPKETTD
+1360 AYYRSPEETTD
-1371 SLILASWLGRWES
+1371 SKILASWLGRWES

>member
-33 AKKHARNV
+33 AKKHARNA

-146 APFYRRTKKTNK
+146 APFYRRTKKTNE

-166 VDYDTGIMPEYYGSD
+166 VDYDTGIMPEYYDSD

-186 KKYQD
+186 KEYQD

-215 IHDNAKIPNIFKSI
+215 IHGNPRIKNIFNDIS
-229 KEIFSDDNYY
+229 EIFSDDTYS

-269 TMEITSKDWSEL
+269 TMEITSKDWSKL

-359 LGAEQDLGKDFID
+359 SGAEQDLGKDFID

-444 CTSNYDNNFGAVKW
+444 CTSKYDNSFGAVKW

-482 DELID
+482 DELTD
-487 ETNNDGRSIRYKNDS
+487 EINNDGRFISYDS

-514 SNYEGDENVLETS
+514 SNYGEDENVLQTS

-559 LDAYLYGNGIEY
+559 LDAYLYANGIEN

-585 QIQGLSMD
+585 QIQGLSMY

-606 FCDEGIDS
+606 FCNEGIDS

-640 ETERIQLIVDNIF
+640 KTERIQLIVDNIF
-653 KAVGYDDIQLNIED
+653 KAVGYDDIQLKIED

-673 LLSEQQDTVEFV
+673 LLAEEQDTVEFV

-706 YTSYEKI
+706 YSSYQKTTGE
-713 KDIINV
+713 INV
-719 DYPMDSED
+719 DYPIDSED
-727 VKVTAVLTGTKYKQD
+727 VKVTAVLTGTKYNQ
-742 VNVQPY
+742 NVQPY

-769 RVTDLDG
+769 SVTDLDG

-844 TDKEISDAQ
+844 TEKEISDAQ
-853 GGTWEVKRA
+853 NGAWEVKID
-862 EKRENEDLG
+862 EKRQNEDLG
-871 DTYKE
+871 DTYE
-876 ENGWKAG
+876 EKNGWKAG

-904 DKQLKYLSPADHTF
+904 DKQLKYLSPADYTF

-924 TERINSLLNFMGV
+924 TERINSLLDFMGV

-1007 EYMPEN
+1007 EYIPEN

-1029 AIIYPQEID
+1029 AILYPQEID
-1038 DNTGKETDEGTDE
+1038 DKTGKETDEGTDE

-1168 PNVQDYMAPN
+1168 PNVQDYMAP
-1178 KMNNGNIEQSNWH
+1178 KLSNNSVDVGDIGL
-1191 YFYYI
+1191 FYWL
-1196 PYESGGVA
+1196 PYESGSVKNPGIVNSPVEGEEVA
-1204 NPNNGP
+1204 AGL
-1210 GSAVTY
+1210 A
-1216 TTKDGQEWAVG
+1216 QETAKRDSWE
-1227 ICQWTIKGKMDNI
+1227 NI
-1240 KPLLV
+1240 SSFCN
-1245 WLYQQDRTL
+1245 WLYTQDPVL
-1254 CAELGGFQSWTTGQI
+1254 CAELNAFSNWNVKMIFDDYYSGNSQLKMAFQIVADRNTEAFAKLQMKYI
-1269 TSNYS
+1269 AEQKNK
-1274 QIQQAF
+1274 QIQ
-1280 SSINNRDTEK
+1280 SK
-1290 FLSLQMQYALEEKKN
+1290 
-1305 TISRQGLDWVFDSNR
+1305 GLDWILDRNPVTIGTCYSCFNVGPNR
-1320 NGVVAGTLMSLI
+1320 GWEN
-1332 NWRPSWPYNQVINDN
+1332 VINESMTDK
-1347 MSDEEIVKTLMAY
+1347 EI
-1360 AYYRSPKETTD
+1360 
-1371 SLILASWLGRWES
+1371 ILALLKHANSERSDLESRWNS
-1384 QAKFAVDVINGKFV
+1384 QAKLAIEILNGTFT
-1398 DVENFVKN
+1398 DIEDWLENK
-1406 GASGEAASYGG
+1406 GGYPQYGE
-1417 GKNKGYLDSTLRKN
+1417 GKNPGYLSK
-1431 GW
+1431 

>member
-33 AKKHARNV
+33 AKKHARNA

-146 APFYRRTKKTNK
+146 APFYRRTKKTNE

-166 VDYDTGIMPEYYGSD
+166 VDYDTGIMPEYYDSD

-186 KKYQD
+186 KEYQD

-215 IHDNAKIPNIFKSI
+215 IHGNPKIKNIFNDIS
-229 KEIFSDDNYY
+229 EIFSDDTYS

-269 TMEITSKDWSEL
+269 TMEITSKDWSKL

-444 CTSNYDNNFGAVKW
+444 CTSKYDNSFGAVKW

-467 NNGQYNVNYPDYLKT
+467 NNGQYSVNYPDYLKT
-482 DELID
+482 DKLKDDI
-487 ETNNDGRSIRYKNDS
+487 NNDGRFIRYENDS

-514 SNYEGDENVLETS
+514 SNYEGDGNVLQTS

-585 QIQGLSMD
+585 QIQGLSMY

-606 FCDEGIDS
+606 FCNEGIDS

-640 ETERIQLIVDNIF
+640 KTESIQLIVDNIF

-673 LLSEQQDTVEFV
+673 LLSEEQDTVEFV

-695 WYKDVVFEEGT
+695 WYKDVVFKEGT

-713 KDIINV
+713 EKDIINV

-727 VKVTAVLTGTKYKQD
+727 VKVTAVLTGTKYNQ
-742 VNVQPY
+742 NVQPY

-769 RVTDLDG
+769 KVTDLDG

-844 TDKEISDAQ
+844 TEKEISDAQ
-853 GGTWEVKRA
+853 NGAWEVKID
-862 EKRENEDLG
+862 EKRQNEDLG
-871 DTYKE
+871 DTYE
-876 ENGWKAG
+876 EKNGWKAG

-904 DKQLKYLSPADHTF
+904 DKQLKYLSPADYTF

-924 TERINSLLNFMGV
+924 TERINSLLDFMGV

-1007 EYMPEN
+1007 EYI

-1029 AIIYPQEID
+1029 AILYPQEID
-1038 DNTGKETDEGTDE
+1038 DKTGKETDEGTDE

-1371 SLILASWLGRWES
+1371 SSILASWLGRWES

>member
-93 MAKVAEAIDWVNTS
+93 MAKVTEAIDGVNTF
-107 LFGSDYFLEK
+107 LYGSDYYLEK

-146 APFYRRTKKTNK
+146 APFYRRITDEK
-158 ETGEETDE
+158 TGEETGE
-166 VDYDTGIMPEYYGSD
+166 VDYDTEIMPKYYDSD

-359 LGAEQDLGKDFID
+359 LDAEQDLGKDFID

-444 CTSNYDNNFGAVKW
+444 CTSKYDNSFGAVKW

-527 IIHGFGYYITGQ
+527 IIHGFEYYITGQ
-539 HQNELKNKNVQL
+539 YQNELKDKNVQL

-559 LDAYLYGNGIEY
+559 LDAYLYANGIEY

-606 FCDEGIDS
+606 FCNEGIDS
-614 KTDDEITKKLLEI
+614 KTDDEITKELLEI

-640 ETERIQLIVDNIF
+640 KTERIQLIVDNIF

-673 LLSEQQDTVEFV
+673 LLSGQQDTVEFV

-706 YTSYEKI
+706 YSSYQKTTDE
-713 KDIINV
+713 INV

-727 VKVTAVLTGTKYKQD
+727 VKVTAVLTGTKYNQ
-742 VNVQPY
+742 NVQPY

-769 RVTDLDG
+769 KVTDLDG
-776 NDIDYKLGDGY
+776 NDIKDYKLGDGY

-836 IAFSKVTL
+836 IAFSKVPL

-876 ENGWKAG
+876 ENGWRAG

-924 TERINSLLNFMGV
+924 TERINSLLDFMGV

-1038 DNTGKETDEGTDE
+1038 KETEEITE
-1051 KTDKTAEMGFTEDLE
+1051 KGFTEDLE

-1071 NCRIIECKDNSITLE
+1071 NCRIIECTDNSITLE
-1086 FDGTSQPEISIVD
+1086 FDGVSQPEIGALD
-1099 GYTMIISGG
+1099 RYTMIISGG

-1117 TVLNEDA
+1117 TVLNEDE

-1142 RVGTKIAFTGT
+1142 KMGTKIAYTGT
-1153 EKIQVILKNNLGGYL
+1153 EKIQVILKNNLGGFL
-1168 PNVQDYMAPN
+1168 ANVQDYMAPGVSLDTTVQLEN
-1178 KMNNGNIEQSNWH
+1178 DYNVNTLDTYENVVTDVEVFKSIFSEHKVICDNAEAFMRMQQEYNVNAVFAASVCIIESSAGTNGILVGGGNGYPYNMFSIQGWSGSISSDRFSWTNSAGSNWMAYDSFEQAILDFGNYIANSSH
-1191 YFYYI
+1191 Y
-1196 PYESGGVA
+1196 
-1204 NPNNGP
+1204 
-1210 GSAVTY
+1210 
-1216 TTKDGQEWAVG
+1216 
-1227 ICQWTIKGKMDNI
+1227 IKAGK
-1240 KPLLV
+1240 
-1245 WLYQQDRTL
+1245 Y
-1254 CAELGGFQSWTTGQI
+1254 
-1269 TSNYS
+1269 
-1274 QIQQAF
+1274 
-1280 SSINNRDTEK
+1280 
-1290 FLSLQMQYALEEKKN
+1290 
-1305 TISRQGLDWVFDSNR
+1305 TISEIAPTYCNAGW
-1320 NGVVAGTLMSLI
+1320 GVSVS
-1332 NWRPSWPYNQVINDN
+1332 
-1347 MSDEEIVKTLMAY
+1347 EEMTRRLK
-1360 AYYRSPKETTD
+1360 K
-1371 SLILASWLGRWES
+1371 ILEG
-1384 QAKFAVDVINGKFV
+1384 I
-1398 DVENFVKN
+1398 
-1406 GASGEAASYGG
+1406 
-1417 GKNKGYLDSTLRKN
+1417 
-1431 GW
+1431 

>member
-33 AKKHARNV
+33 AKKHARNA

-146 APFYRRTKKTNK
+146 APFYRRITDE
-158 ETGEETDE
+158 ETGEETGE
-166 VDYDTGIMPEYYGSD
+166 VDYDTGIMPEYYESD

-186 KKYQD
+186 KDYQD
-191 QLKEKTITEDLIFK
+191 KLKEKTITEDLIFK

-269 TMEITSKDWSEL
+269 TMEITSKDWSKL

-326 QTEVNVL
+326 QTEVNIL

-359 LGAEQDLGKDFID
+359 SGAEQDLGKDFID

-418 EIPAQ
+418 EILAQ

-444 CTSNYDNNFGAVKW
+444 CTSKYDNSFGAVKW

-482 DELID
+482 DELTD
-487 ETNNDGRSIRYKNDS
+487 ETNNDGRSLYYDS

-514 SNYEGDENVLETS
+514 SNYEGDGNVLQTS

-559 LDAYLYGNGIEY
+559 LDAYLYANGIEY
-571 ISDVKFTEYDISQG
+571 ISDVKFTKYDISQG

-593 GETHLYITQKWID
+593 GETYLYITQKWID
-606 FCDEGIDS
+606 FCNEGIDS

-706 YTSYEKI
+706 YRSYEEI
-713 KDIINV
+713 EDIINV

-742 VNVQPY
+742 VNQPY

-754 ITVDGKM
+754 ITVDGERV
-761 AENPEIGD
+761 ENPEIGD

-776 NDIDYKLGDGY
+776 NDIKDYKLGDGY

-853 GGTWEVKRA
+853 KGEWEVKID
-862 EKRENEDLG
+862 EKRQNEDLG

-1029 AIIYPQEID
+1029 AILYPQEID

-1168 PNVQDYMAPN
+1168 PNVQDYMAP
-1178 KMNNGNIEQSNWH
+1178 KLSNNSVDVGDIGL
-1191 YFYYI
+1191 FYWL
-1196 PYESGGVA
+1196 PYESGSVKNPGIVNSPVEGEEVA
-1204 NPNNGP
+1204 AGL
-1210 GSAVTY
+1210 A
-1216 TTKDGQEWAVG
+1216 QETAKRDSWE
-1227 ICQWTIKGKMDNI
+1227 NI
-1240 KPLLV
+1240 SSFCN
-1245 WLYQQDRTL
+1245 WLYTQDPVL
-1254 CAELGGFQSWTTGQI
+1254 CAELNAFSNWNVEMIFDDYNSGNSQLKMAFQIVADRNTEAFAKLQMKYI
-1269 TSNYS
+1269 AEQKNK
-1274 QIQQAF
+1274 QIQ
-1280 SSINNRDTEK
+1280 SK
-1290 FLSLQMQYALEEKKN
+1290 
-1305 TISRQGLDWVFDSNR
+1305 GLDWILDRNPVTIGTCYSCFNVGQNR
-1320 NGVVAGTLMSLI
+1320 GWEN
-1332 NWRPSWPYNQVINDN
+1332 VINESMTDK
-1347 MSDEEIVKTLMAY
+1347 EI
-1360 AYYRSPKETTD
+1360 
-1371 SLILASWLGRWES
+1371 ILALLKHANSERSDLESRWNS
-1384 QAKFAVDVINGKFV
+1384 QAKLAIEILNGTFT
-1398 DVENFVKN
+1398 DVEDWLENK
-1406 GASGEAASYGG
+1406 GGYPQYGE
-1417 GKNKGYLDSTLRKN
+1417 GKNPGYLSK
-1431 GW
+1431 

>member
-33 AKKHARNV
+33 AKKHARNA

-215 IHDNAKIPNIFKSI
+215 IHDDAKLGNIFKNI
-229 KEIFSDDNYY
+229 KEFFSDDDYN
-239 LTGMIRAKISGANFL
+239 LTGMIRAKVLGL
-254 EELNDS
+254 DDS

-269 TMEITSKDWSEL
+269 TMEITSKDWSKL

-408 RNDFSPGIET
+408 RDEFSPGIET
-418 EIPAQ
+418 EILAQ
-423 STKELKTALLG
+423 STEELKTALLG

-444 CTSNYDNNFGAVKW
+444 CTSKYDNSSGAVKW

-559 LDAYLYGNGIEY
+559 LDAYLYANGIEN

-585 QIQGLSMD
+585 QIQGLSMY

-606 FCDEGIDS
+606 FCNEGIDS

-640 ETERIQLIVDNIF
+640 KTERIQLIVDNIF

-673 LLSEQQDTVEFV
+673 LLAEEQDTVEFV

-706 YTSYEKI
+706 YRSYEKTED
-713 KDIINV
+713 KINV
-719 DYPMDSED
+719 DYPIDSED

-742 VNVQPY
+742 VNRQPY

-769 RVTDLDG
+769 SVTDLDG

-836 IAFSKVTL
+836 IAFSKVPL

-853 GGTWEVKRA
+853 NGAWEVKID
-862 EKRENEDLG
+862 EKRQNEDLG
-871 DTYKE
+871 DTYE
-876 ENGWKAG
+876 EKNGWKAG

-904 DKQLKYLSPADHTF
+904 DKQLKYLSPADYTF

-924 TERINSLLNFMGV
+924 TERINSLLDFMGV

-1007 EYMPEN
+1007 EYIPEN

-1029 AIIYPQEID
+1029 AILYPQEID
-1038 DNTGKETDEGTDE
+1038 DKTGKETDEGTDE

-1168 PNVQDYMAPN
+1168 PNVQDYMAP
-1178 KMNNGNIEQSNWH
+1178 KLSNNSVDVGDIGL
-1191 YFYYI
+1191 FYWL
-1196 PYESGGVA
+1196 PYESGSVKNPGIVNSPVEGEEVA
-1204 NPNNGP
+1204 AGL
-1210 GSAVTY
+1210 A
-1216 TTKDGQEWAVG
+1216 QETAKRDSWE
-1227 ICQWTIKGKMDNI
+1227 NI
-1240 KPLLV
+1240 SSFCN
-1245 WLYQQDRTL
+1245 WLYTQDPVL
-1254 CAELGGFQSWTTGQI
+1254 CAELNAFSNWNVEMIFDDYNSGNSQLKMAFQIVADRNTEAFAKLQMKYI
-1269 TSNYS
+1269 VEQKNK
-1274 QIQQAF
+1274 QIQ
-1280 SSINNRDTEK
+1280 SK
-1290 FLSLQMQYALEEKKN
+1290 
-1305 TISRQGLDWVFDSNR
+1305 GLDWILDR
-1320 NGVVAGTLMSLI
+1320 NPVTIGTCYSCF
-1332 NWRPSWPYNQVINDN
+1332 NVGPNYGWENVINESMTDK
-1347 MSDEEIVKTLMAY
+1347 EI
-1360 AYYRSPKETTD
+1360 
-1371 SLILASWLGRWES
+1371 ILALLKHATTNSVRPDLEPRWNS
-1384 QAKFAVDVINGKFV
+1384 QAKLAIEILNGTFT
-1398 DVENFVKN
+1398 DVEDWLENK
-1406 GASGEAASYGG
+1406 GGYPQYGE
-1417 GKNKGYLDSTLRKN
+1417 GKNPGYLSK
-1431 GW
+1431 

>member
-33 AKKHARNV
+33 AKKHARNA

-67 IAVII
+67 IAVIV

-146 APFYRRTKKTNK
+146 APFYRRITDE
-158 ETGEETDE
+158 ETGEETGE
-166 VDYDTGIMPEYYGSD
+166 VDYDTGIMPEYYESD

-186 KKYQD
+186 KDYQD
-191 QLKEKTITEDLIFK
+191 KLKEKTITEDLIFK

-269 TMEITSKDWSEL
+269 TMEITSKDWSKL

-423 STKELKTALLG
+423 STEELKTALLG

-482 DELID
+482 DKLKDDI
-487 ETNNDGRSIRYKNDS
+487 NNDGRFIRYENDS

-514 SNYEGDENVLETS
+514 SNYEGDGNVLQTS

-593 GETHLYITQKWID
+593 GKTHLYITQKWID

-640 ETERIQLIVDNIF
+640 ETECIQLIVDNIF

-706 YTSYEKI
+706 YRSYEKTTGE
-713 KDIINV
+713 INV

-727 VKVTAVLTGTKYKQD
+727 VKVTAVLTGTKYNQ
-742 VNVQPY
+742 NVQPY

-761 AENPEIGD
+761 VENPEIGD

-776 NDIDYKLGDGY
+776 NDIKDYKLGDGY

-924 TERINSLLNFMGV
+924 TERINSLLDFMGV

-1029 AIIYPQEID
+1029 AILYPQEID
-1038 DNTGKETDEGTDE
+1038 DKTGKETDEGTDE

-1254 CAELGGFQSWTTGQI
+1254 CAELGGFQSWTTDQI

-1360 AYYRSPKETTD
+1360 AYYRSPEETTD
-1371 SLILASWLGRWES
+1371 SSILASWLGRWES

>member
-33 AKKHARNV
+33 AKKHARNA

-146 APFYRRTKKTNK
+146 APFYRRTKKTNE

-166 VDYDTGIMPEYYGSD
+166 VDYDTGIMPEYYDSD

-186 KKYQD
+186 KEYQD

-215 IHDNAKIPNIFKSI
+215 IHGNPKIKNIFNDIS
-229 KEIFSDDNYY
+229 EIFSDDTYS

-269 TMEITSKDWSEL
+269 TMEITSKDWSKL

-408 RNDFSPGIET
+408 RNDFSLGIET

-444 CTSNYDNNFGAVKW
+444 CTNKYDNSFGAVKW

-559 LDAYLYGNGIEY
+559 LDAYLYANEIEN

-585 QIQGLSMD
+585 QIQGLSMY

-606 FCDEGIDS
+606 FCNEGIDS

-640 ETERIQLIVDNIF
+640 KTESIQLIVDNIF

-713 KDIINV
+713 EKDIINV

-727 VKVTAVLTGTKYKQD
+727 VKVTAVLTGTKYNQ
-742 VNVQPY
+742 NVQPY

-769 RVTDLDG
+769 KVTDLDG

-844 TDKEISDAQ
+844 TEKEISDAQ
-853 GGTWEVKRA
+853 NGAWEVKID
-862 EKRENEDLG
+862 EKRQNEDLG
-871 DTYKE
+871 DTYE
-876 ENGWKAG
+876 EKNGWKAG

-904 DKQLKYLSPADHTF
+904 DKQLKYLSPADYTF

-924 TERINSLLNFMGV
+924 TERINSLLDFMGV

-1007 EYMPEN
+1007 EYIPEN

-1029 AIIYPQEID
+1029 AILYPQEID
-1038 DNTGKETDEGTDE
+1038 DKTGKETDEGTDE

-1371 SLILASWLGRWES
+1371 SSILASWLGRWES

>member
-33 AKKHARNV
+33 AKKHARNA

-166 VDYDTGIMPEYYGSD
+166 VDYDTEIMPKYYDSD

-269 TMEITSKDWSEL
+269 TMEITSKDWSKL

-314 DLTEELIENKNL
+314 DLTEELIENKNF

-408 RNDFSPGIET
+408 RDEFSLGIET

-423 STKELKTALLG
+423 STEELKTALLG

-444 CTSNYDNNFGAVKW
+444 CTSKYDNSFGAVKW

-527 IIHGFGYYITGQ
+527 IIHGFGYYITEQ

-559 LDAYLYGNGIEY
+559 LDAYLYGNGIEN

-585 QIQGLSMD
+585 QIQGLSMY

-606 FCDEGIDS
+606 FCNEGIDS

-640 ETERIQLIVDNIF
+640 KTERIQLIVDNIF

-706 YTSYEKI
+706 YSSYQKTTDE
-713 KDIINV
+713 INV

-727 VKVTAVLTGTKYKQD
+727 VKVTAVLTGTKYNQ
-742 VNVQPY
+742 NVQPY

-769 RVTDLDG
+769 KVTDLDG

-853 GGTWEVKRA
+853 NGAWEVKID
-862 EKRENEDLG
+862 EKRQNEDLG
-871 DTYKE
+871 DTYE
-876 ENGWKAG
+876 EKNGWKAG
-883 LKEASVSASTGEN
+883 LKETSVSASTGEN

-904 DKQLKYLSPADHTF
+904 DKQLKYLSPADYTF

-924 TERINSLLNFMGV
+924 TERINSLLDFMGV

-1007 EYMPEN
+1007 EYI

-1029 AIIYPQEID
+1029 AILYPQEID
-1038 DNTGKETDEGTDE
+1038 DKTGKETDEGTDE

-1371 SLILASWLGRWES
+1371 SSILASWLGRWES